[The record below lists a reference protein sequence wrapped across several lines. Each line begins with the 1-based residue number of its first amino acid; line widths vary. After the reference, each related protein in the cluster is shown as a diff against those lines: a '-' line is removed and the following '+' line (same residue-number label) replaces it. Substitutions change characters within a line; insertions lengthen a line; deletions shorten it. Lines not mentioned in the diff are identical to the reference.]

1 MVEKM
6 GKTLDKQEGKVV
18 HCIIIYDKN
27 PLLKKELF

>member
-6 GKTLDKQEGKVV
+6 GKTLDKQAGKVV